1 MLWTWF
7 VKLGS
12 NSGSLRKKL
21 WQQDPSSVTLFL
33 CNTYIQGH
41 ENSKTY
47 FIFQISL
54 LCSKYI
60 LPRILD
66 SQKEKKKNSL
76 VHFKWVDPR
85 TNFSWRA
92 RSGKWMGFQSKRR
105 KSHIKGQ
112 RSTFILD
119 HRKLEYVDGAKTETC
134 YHQIVAMSM
143 YFCTMCNCTMCN

>member
-33 CNTYIQGH
+33 CNI
-41 ENSKTY
+41 SKVMKIVKHILFSKYLY
-47 FIFQISL
+47 FVVR
-54 LCSKYI
+54 SKYI

-66 SQKEKKKNSL
+66 LQKEKKKSSL

-85 TNFSWRA
+85 TNFSCRA

-119 HRKLEYVDGAKTETC
+119 HRKLEYVDGYEQSKIGLQFFDMWC
-134 YHQIVAMSM
+134 
-143 YFCTMCNCTMCN
+143 